1 MGVRFTERE
10 LDIMQVLWE
19 RGEATVADVQDRLAD
34 ELAYNTVLTM
44 LRVLEEK
51 GHVTRTTEGRAHRYR
66 PAVQRDEAGRS
77 ALGRVTE
84 KLFRGSPEA
93 LLLNL
98 VNQPGVTRDEVRRMR
113 DLLDR
118 ALRDAGDGTAEED
131 ER

>member
-19 RGEATVADVQDRLAD
+19 RGEATVAEVQELLAD
-34 ELAYNTVLTM
+34 SLAYNTVLTM

-51 GHVTRTTEGRAHRYR
+51 GHVTRSTEGRAHRYR
-66 PAVQRDEAGRS
+66 STVERDEAGRS

-113 DLLDR
+113 DLLDA
-118 ALRDAGDGTAEED
+118 ALGDAPGSASEGG